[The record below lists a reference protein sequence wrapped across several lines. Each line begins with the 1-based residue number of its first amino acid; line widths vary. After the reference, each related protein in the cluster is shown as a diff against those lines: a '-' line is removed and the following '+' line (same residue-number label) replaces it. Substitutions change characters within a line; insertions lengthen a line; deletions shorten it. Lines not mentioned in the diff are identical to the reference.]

1 MGTILIIDDEAALR
15 QVLARHLGGAG
26 HKVWTAT
33 DIPEGVALLQQ
44 HPCELVY
51 CDIRLPG
58 ESGLSLLQKGNLA
71 GEPLIIMMTGYPT
84 LESAREALRQGAFDY
99 LVKPIIADTLVRS
112 ASLALHAKALQD
124 DRQRLALH
132 LETVFDSVD
141 NALITTS
148 PELKLVAANRMA
160 AALCGIQRHHA
171 GQSLQSL
178 VSGCSGQCQVILRDA
193 LGQGKSMT
201 GTRVRCGKQTLAETG
216 QVVNVTATPMWSANG
231 QLLGGVMAVHDE
243 SALAHLE
250 EMLDH
255 RRGFQELIGQS
266 QSMQAVYRLIGSLAD
281 LDTTVL
287 ITGESGTGKE
297 LVAEAIHRQG
307 QRCRYPLVRV
317 NCAALSEPL
326 LESELFGHVRGAFT
340 GAVRDRR
347 GRFQEADRGTL
358 LLDEIG
364 DISPAMQL
372 RLLRVLQDKK
382 VERVGDNRSFAV
394 DVRILAATNQDL
406 RLKVADGTFRQDL
419 YYRLKVVE
427 LELPPLRARPDDL
440 PMLIDHFVSRF
451 NAKFDRQ
458 VTGLTTEA
466 ISALLDHSWPGNIR
480 ELEHAMEHA
489 FVLCKGPIIQIEHL
503 PRELRISDP
512 VGRPMDVS
520 PHSERESI
528 LAALSANNW
537 RREQAARYLG
547 MSRTTL
553 FRKMRHLGI
562 GDSPPST
569 RRPRPPNVPKDG

>member
-1 MGTILIIDDEAALR
+1 MGARLGTILIIDDDAALR
-15 QVLARHLGGAG
+15 QVLARHLSGAG
-26 HKVWTAT
+26 HQVQTAV
-33 DIPEGVALLQQ
+33 DLPQGVALLRQ

-58 ESGLSLLQKGNLA
+58 ESGLSLLQQGSLA

-84 LESAREALRQGAFDY
+84 LESARQALRQGAFDY
-99 LVKPIIADTLVRS
+99 LVKPIMADALLRS
-112 ASLALHAKALQD
+112 ASLALQAKTLQD

-141 NALITTS
+141 NALITTCH
-148 PELKLVAANRMA
+148 ELKLVAANKMA
-160 AALCGIQRHHA
+160 LALCGVQQQHA
-171 GQSLQSL
+171 GQPLESQLAA
-178 VSGCSGQCQVILRDA
+178 CSGYCLTLLRDA
-193 LGQGKSMT
+193 LRQGQGMT
-201 GTRVRCGKQTLAETG
+201 ATRVRCGKLSSAKTG
-216 QVVNVTATPMWSANG
+216 QVVNVTATPMWSSNG
-231 QLLGGVMAVHDE
+231 QLLGGVMAVRDE
-243 SALAHLE
+243 SALSHLE

-255 RRGFQELIGQS
+255 RRGFQQLVGQS
-266 QSMQAVYRLIGSLAD
+266 PSMQAVYRLIDSLAD

-307 QRCRYPLVRV
+307 QRGRHPLVRV
-317 NCAALSEPL
+317 NCAALPETL

-340 GAVRDRR
+340 GAVRERQ

-382 VERVGDNRSFAV
+382 IERVGENRSIAV

-406 RLKVADGTFRQDL
+406 RHKVADGTFRQDL

-440 PMLIDHFVSRF
+440 PMLIDHFVARF
-451 NAKFDRQ
+451 NAKFARQ
-458 VTGLTTEA
+458 VAGFSTEA
-466 ISALLDHSWPGNIR
+466 MSALLDYGWPGNIR
-480 ELEHAMEHA
+480 ELEHALEHA
-489 FVLCKGPIIQIEHL
+489 FVLCAGSIIEKEHL

-512 VGRPMDVS
+512 VGRQAEALPD
-520 PHSERESI
+520 SERESI
-528 LAALSANNW
+528 LAALSACNW
-537 RREQAARYLG
+537 RREQAAQYLG
-547 MSRTTL
+547 ISRTTL
-553 FRKMRHLGI
+553 FRKMRQLGI
-562 GDSPPST
+562 GDSP
-569 RRPRPPNVPKDG
+569 